1 MSGRNVNIYLPEETY
16 NKIKDLIEQRK
27 VSKFVSEAIE
37 EKLERE
43 KEQEEEEEQE
53 EERELLSYLNK
64 STLTGEHLR
73 HSGHMTN
80 LPDSKVRSLGI
91 IYL

>member
-37 EKLERE
+37 EKLEKE
-43 KEQEEEEEQE
+43 KEQEQQDKEELEQ
-53 EERELLSYLNK
+53 R
-64 STLTGEHLR
+64 
-73 HSGHMTN
+73 
-80 LPDSKVRSLGI
+80 
-91 IYL
+91 